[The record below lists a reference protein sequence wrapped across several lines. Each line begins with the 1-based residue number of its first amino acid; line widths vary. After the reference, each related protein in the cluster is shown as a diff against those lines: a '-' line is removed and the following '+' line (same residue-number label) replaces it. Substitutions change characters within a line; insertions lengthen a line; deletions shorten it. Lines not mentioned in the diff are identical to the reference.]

1 MTLIINNKTIA
12 TDKLGYLKNISD
24 WNEQIA
30 LAIAAAENIVL
41 YAEHWEIIYFL
52 RNHYLEFKTTPPVRI
67 LVKEIEKKFGAEKGN
82 SIYLH
87 QLFPGGPAKQGC
99 KIAGLPKPVKCI

>member
-1 MTLIINNKTIA
+1 LTLVIDNREIA
-12 TDKLGYLKNISD
+12 TDKQGYLQHLSD

-30 LAIAAAENIVL
+30 VAIAAAENIAL
-41 YAEHWEIIYFL
+41 TAEHWLIIHFL
-52 RNHYLEFKTTPPVRI
+52 RNFYQEFQTTPPIRI
-67 LVKEIEKKFGAEKGN
+67 LVKEIEKKFGTEKGN

-87 QLFPGGPAKQGC
+87 QLFPGGPAKQAC